1 MYCAIWHEMFMGRTG
16 NDIASAVVSILERV
30 FSDNPD
36 ISNIVLWSDSCV
48 PQNRNSLMSYAI
60 AFLLQEHPNIAT
72 ITMKFSTPGH
82 SCVQEIDNVHSCIER
97 VLKKTEYFSPVSL
110 IRLLLK
116 VNLRKPYCIIQMKA
130 DHFKDFK
137 TCAGQFDYK
146 KVPYSKVKSLRFSQA
161 FFELEYKISFIGE
174 SWIKV
179 NLKSS
184 TPRTRTAAASLIV
197 PIPKL
202 ADIKNSISAEKISAI
217 KAMLTHMP
225 EVDRQYYTAIL
236 KL

>member
-1 MYCAIWHEMFMGRTG
+1 
-16 NDIASAVVSILERV
+16 
-30 FSDNPD
+30 
-36 ISNIVLWSDSCV
+36 
-48 PQNRNSLMSYAI
+48 
-60 AFLLQEHPNIAT
+60 
-72 ITMKFSTPGH
+72 
-82 SCVQEIDNVHSCIER
+82 
-97 VLKKTEYFSPVSL
+97 
-110 IRLLLK
+110 
-116 VNLRKPYCIIQMKA
+116 MKA

-174 SWIKV
+174 RWIKV